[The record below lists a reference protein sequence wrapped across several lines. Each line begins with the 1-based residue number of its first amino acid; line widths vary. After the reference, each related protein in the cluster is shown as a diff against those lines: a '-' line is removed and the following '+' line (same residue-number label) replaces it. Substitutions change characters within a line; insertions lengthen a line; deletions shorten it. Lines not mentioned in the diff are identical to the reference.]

1 MLKYQTVESLD
12 FVAKMG
18 VTISIKKAKSAV
30 DRNFYKRI
38 LKEAYRL
45 QKSTL
50 IYNLEANQKF
60 LICFFVYLQVPP
72 KKAAYN
78 LIFEETKE
86 LLDKLNLKICSTK

>member
-18 VTISIKKAKSAV
+18 VTISKKKAKAAV

-45 QKSTL
+45 QKSPL
-50 IYNLEANQKF
+50 IEYLEANQKF
-60 LICFFVYLQVPP
+60 FIFFFVYLHIPP
-72 KKAAYN
+72 QKAAYH
-78 LIFEETKE
+78 LIFEEMKE
-86 LLDKLNLKICSTK
+86 LLDKLNRKLCSTK

>member
-18 VTISIKKAKSAV
+18 VTISKKKAKSAV

-45 QKSTL
+45 QKSAL
-50 IYNLEANQKF
+50 IDNLEANQKF

-72 KKAAYN
+72 QKAAYH
-78 LIFEETKE
+78 LIFEEMKE
-86 LLDKLNLKICSTK
+86 LLDKLNRKLCYTK

>member
-18 VTISIKKAKSAV
+18 VTISKKKAKVAV

-45 QKSTL
+45 QKSPL
-50 IYNLEANQKF
+50 IEYLEANQKF
-60 LICFFVYLQVPP
+60 LICFFVYLHIPP
-72 KKAAYN
+72 QKAAYH
-78 LIFEETKE
+78 LIFEEMKE
-86 LLDKLNLKICSTK
+86 LLDKLNRKLCSTK

>member
-50 IYNLEANQKF
+50 IYNLKANQKF
-60 LICFFVYLQVPP
+60 LICFFVYLQVPR

-86 LLDKLNLKICSTK
+86 LLDKLNQKICFIK